1 MSNTSNLK
9 LHQQLTSL
17 QVKKY
22 FPGAI
27 EANKREYQFSLDEN
41 REGFIEQFETDS
53 VDELVEEII
62 DYYVV
67 KKPWYAEFPGEFSV
81 SFTEPG
87 LGTNV
92 SFEWDGKVWQA

>member
-9 LHQQLTSL
+9 LQQQLSSEE
-17 QVKKY
+17 VRKY

-27 EANKREYQFSLDEN
+27 EASKTVYRFSLDED

-62 DYYVV
+62 NYYVV
-67 KKPWYAEFPGEFSV
+67 EKPSYAKFPGEFSV
-81 SFTEPG
+81 SFTEPN

-92 SFEWDGKVWQA
+92 SFEWDGKEWQG